1 VEVNLILA
9 TILAA
14 VPIALAALG
23 GVLSERAGVINFALE
38 GMMLSGAFAAVTA
51 SYYMGSP
58 YLALAAAVV
67 AGTAIAFL
75 HAATSLWLRV
85 NQIISSIAINLFAL
99 GLTGALLWRL
109 FGQGTTPEVATLPMY
124 SIHGVAFNALMPV
137 PFILAPI
144 VWAFLRFSTAG
155 LHLRAAGEDAA
166 AARSAGVRVMRVKSL
181 AVLASGALAGAA
193 GAFISI
199 GVLSTFTM
207 NMTNGRGYI
216 AVAAVIFGK
225 WNPLGAVGAAL
236 LFGLF
241 ATGSDALAA
250 SMGMPAECFHAL
262 PYVLTLVAL
271 AGFVGKT
278 KPPGDIGDVK
288 SAAESGA

>member
-1 VEVNLILA
+1 VEVDLILA
-9 TILAA
+9 TVMAA

-23 GVLSERAGVINFALE
+23 GVLSERAGVVNFALE
-38 GMMLSGAFAAVTA
+38 GMMLSGAFAAVTT

-67 AGTAIAFL
+67 AGVAIAFM
-75 HAATSLWLRV
+75 HAAASLWLRV
-85 NQIISSIAINLFAL
+85 NQIISSIAVNLFAL
-99 GLTGALLWRL
+99 GLTGALLWRI

-124 SIHGVAFNALMPV
+124 SVHGIAFNALMPA
-137 PFILAPI
+137 PFIIAPI
-144 VWAFLRFSTAG
+144 VWAFLRFTKAG
-155 LHLRAAGEDAA
+155 LHMRASGEDAA
-166 AARSAGVRVMRVKSL
+166 AARSAGIRVTRVKFL

-241 ATGSDALAA
+241 STGSDALAA
-250 SMGMPAECFHAL
+250 SAGMRSEIFHAL
-262 PYVLTLVAL
+262 PYILTLVAL

-278 KPPGDIGDVK
+278 KPPADIGDMK
-288 SAAESGA
+288 SAAESGM